1 MCNVI
6 TSPFGSTLSIVYNK
20 KTLATIVVD
29 SSNYHKYLFETITGN
44 IYSYFSFHCNTFKLL
59 VLCGHY

>member
-1 MCNVI
+1 VCNVI

-29 SSNYHKYLFETITGN
+29 SSNYHKYLFETITG
-44 IYSYFSFHCNTFKLL
+44 
-59 VLCGHY
+59 G